1 MSTCIYRIYE
11 NKWLEI
17 VRSAEGLMSLLYT
30 PVCEAGITADGF
42 KYDIDNF
49 MRSTDYLVM
58 YLRCT
63 SANWYLVNK

>member
-1 MSTCIYRIYE
+1 
-11 NKWLEI
+11 
-17 VRSAEGLMSLLYT
+17 MSLLYT

-63 SANWYLVNK
+63 SAYWYLFNK

>member
-1 MSTCIYRIYE
+1 MSF
-11 NKWLEI
+11 
-17 VRSAEGLMSLLYT
+17 LYT

-42 KYDIDNF
+42 TYDIDNF

>member
-1 MSTCIYRIYE
+1 
-11 NKWLEI
+11 
-17 VRSAEGLMSLLYT
+17 MSLLYI

>member
-1 MSTCIYRIYE
+1 
-11 NKWLEI
+11 
-17 VRSAEGLMSLLYT
+17 MSLLYT

-63 SANWYLVNK
+63 SANWYLVNNKTPKSSPTSNRNIVFLACLF